1 MRFFMFIDT
10 LKLIVEIHS
19 FILSAQ
25 NGALRLLWV
34 FKRNR
39 ERGKD
44 ILRSL
49 PRFSLRF
56 SDSRDPMLISNLN
69 VSLFPS
75 YEPCELTSRQ
85 SLGGFYR
92 PERSDEGLTPR
103 PSISLPFKILRI
115 KRKIASPLG
124 RPRVL
129 CKKDQGGSYPKEKTH
144 INGSNRY

>member
-1 MRFFMFIDT
+1 MFIDT

-49 PRFSLRF
+49 PM
-56 SDSRDPMLISNLN
+56 DSTSATFFRTFTRKQAIDLIS
-69 VSLFPS
+69 VSF
-75 YEPCELTSRQ
+75 SRSVNPDVNISMGPTLVFYLRRDGRLHAYLLKYGKEIAYKL
-85 SLGGFYR
+85 SL
-92 PERSDEGLTPR
+92 
-103 PSISLPFKILRI
+103 I
-115 KRKIASPLG
+115 
-124 RPRVL
+124 
-129 CKKDQGGSYPKEKTH
+129 H
-144 INGSNRY
+144 I